1 MFLLVNASDNG
12 DMAVFIKYQWDRT
25 FWYLK
30 KEPLK
35 IE

>member
-1 MFLLVNASDNG
+1 MFLLVNTSDNG
-12 DMAVFIKYQWDRT
+12 DMAVFIKSD
-25 FWYLK
+25 FLVFK